1 MFREYS
7 NGGSSSKARIPVVDD
22 QPFMRVAIKA
32 ILATDSSLK
41 VVGEAQDGQQATQRC
56 RELRPDLVLMDVSM
70 PTMDGIEATR
80 RLKAE
85 FPETSVLILTVHADH
100 RFLMEAVKAGAA
112 GYVLKGEHADRILG
126 AVRAVL
132 NGETPLDQGLAM
144 SLLRHLGE
152 EQEEA
157 ARSTLPRPLP
167 EPTSRGRAATSLP
180 NALTPRE
187 MEVLSLLALGETNR
201 QIAEELHIS
210 LSTVKRH
217 LERILSK
224 LGVSDRTQ
232 AAVKAIEIGLWA
244 PTGQR
249 Q

>member
-1 MFREYS
+1 MFREHS
-7 NGGSSSKARIPVVDD
+7 NGGSSSKARLLVVDD

-32 ILATDSSLK
+32 ILATDPSLE

-70 PTMDGIEATR
+70 PTMNGIDATR

-112 GYVLKGEHADRILG
+112 GYVLKGEHADRILD

-144 SLLRHLGE
+144 SLLGHLGE

-157 ARSTLPRPLP
+157 ARGTPPRWPP
-167 EPTSRGRAATSLP
+167 EPTSREHAATSLP

-187 MEVLSLLALGETNR
+187 MEVLSRLALGETNR

-232 AAVKAIEIGLWA
+232 AAVKAIEIGLQV

-249 Q
+249 R